1 MAMVLAPRR
10 AFGLNR
16 LSSLFVSAT
25 LAACG
30 GGNGPAPPMEAAAQG
45 PTARAMAAP
54 SGLAVAIEP
63 VADPLLQGLAIPA
76 DAATKGMW
84 AAVQPWPLNATH
96 LALLPDGQVLSH
108 GTAPGT
114 PNEPNGRSFDFWS
127 PAGGFTQTA
136 HRLVTDPSLP
146 DTAGSSTAVLKDGNL
161 LIVGGRSAR
170 ASALVRWRTGEVV
183 SQTAMLADDRWY
195 NTALTLADGRV
206 ASLGGMTPDGE
217 ASLLADSPVT
227 VGLDGVAT
235 ETPQIFTPGSGWS
248 DLSFGSF
255 VFVFTQQMGAS
266 TPKSWVTPSGDLFG
280 LSANGHWS
288 DWLDAVRPV
297 EANGL
302 DGLPAGTFGPMA
314 AGAMFAPG
322 RILMA
327 GGGGLTAADATPGL
341 KSAYVV
347 DINGGGPTFTATSA
361 LANARRLSNATVLPN
376 GQVLLTGGTDS
387 QNLAGANAVKV
398 AERWDPATG
407 TWQNGASASIAR
419 LLHSTALL
427 LPNGTVLTAG
437 GGAPGPVANENAE
450 VYYPP
455 YLFRSVNGVSV
466 LAPRPVLTGI
476 NALDFGHGGAL
487 RVELASGQQASR
499 LVLVRAGTVSQG
511 FNNGQRFIEL
521 PFTQTGDLIDATL
534 PANEGVAPPGH
545 YLLQVLDAAGV
556 PSRAVV
562 VGLGLTGSTSVPK
575 PVLSPGGTYAL
586 RNVGAPLKVL
596 GFDGTASVPT
606 AVTSLDVA
614 PTAVVP
620 DQARFVV
627 VNPTLKRAGCFSLAL
642 KGHST
647 GFDVLLLAYTT
658 PTLFQ
663 PAQLSIVSPWP
674 LANQGMSFKQDTTFC
689 PEQAPGG
696 RGIVLRP
703 QSAPGRVLNLTATG
717 PQIEAEQPTM
727 AFALGA
733 AFEPALLDLPAG
745 STGNVAPGVALLSPS
760 AANTPPA
767 VGATV
772 SLQARAEDYDGSI
785 VRVEFYDGTTLIS
798 TTTDNSGFRGT
809 FVSTWTATAGTHVI
823 TARAIDNEGASSTSA
838 PYTLVVGPVV
848 PPPPPPPPPMNT
860 APTVTLSAP
869 ANGSSVTSGTA
880 VTLMATAADAD
891 GSIASVA
898 FYDGTTLLGTDT
910 AAPYS
915 LSWTGTVGAH
925 ALRARATDNLGAVT
939 DSATVTLQVLS
950 PVTPTPPGTSC
961 DNRGRSRDRREAS
974 AGSSRCPEDHRRR

>member
-1 MAMVLAPRR
+1 MALEPRR
-10 AFGLNR
+10 TFGPRR
-16 LSSLFVSAT
+16 LSGLLVSAT

-30 GGNGPAPPMEAAAQG
+30 GGNGTSPPQEMAAQG
-45 PTARAMAAP
+45 PMARAMAAP
-54 SGLAVAIEP
+54 SGLAVTIEP
-63 VADPLLQGLAIPA
+63 AADPLLEGLTIPA
-76 DAATKGMW
+76 DAATQGMW
-84 AAVQPWPLNATH
+84 SAVQAWPINAVH
-96 LALLPDGQVLSH
+96 MALLPDGQVLSH

-127 PAGGFTQTA
+127 PSGGFAPTA

-146 DTAGSSTAVLKDGNL
+146 DTFGSSTAVLRDGNL
-161 LIVGGRSAR
+161 LIVGGNSAR
-170 ASALVRWRTGEVV
+170 ASTLVRWRTGEVLN
-183 SQTAMLADDRWY
+183 QGATLADDRWY
-195 NTALTLADGRV
+195 STALTLADGRV
-206 ASLGGMTPDGE
+206 ASLGGMTPNGE
-217 ASLLADSPVT
+217 ASLFADAPIT

-235 ETPQIFTPGSGWS
+235 ETPQVFNPGSGWS
-248 DLSFGSF
+248 DLSFDAF
-255 VFVFTQQMGAS
+255 AFVFTQQMGAS
-266 TPKSWVTPSGDLFG
+266 TPKSWVAPNGGLFG

-288 DWLDAVRPV
+288 LWLDAARPV
-297 EANGL
+297 GGSGL

-322 RILMA
+322 RILVA

-347 DINGGGPTFTATSA
+347 DINGSDPTYTATST
-361 LANARRLSNATVLPN
+361 LANARRLSNATVLAN

-387 QNLAGANAVKV
+387 QNLAGANAVKA
-398 AERWDPATG
+398 AELWNPANGG
-407 TWQNGASASIAR
+407 TWHTGASASVAR

-455 YLFRSVNGVSV
+455 YLFRSVNGVSA

-476 NALDFGHGGAL
+476 NALDFGHGSAL

-499 LVLVRAGTVSQG
+499 LVLVRAGTVSQA

-562 VGLGLTGSTSVPK
+562 VGLGLTGSASVPK
-575 PVLSPGGTYAL
+575 PVLSPGGIYAL

-596 GFDGTASVPT
+596 GFDSTAG
-606 AVTSLDVA
+606 A
-614 PTAVVP
+614 PTVLTSIDGAVP

-642 KGHST
+642 KGYST
-647 GFDVLLLAYTT
+647 GFDVRLLAY
-658 PTLFQ
+658 PTLALFQ
-663 PAQLSIVSPWP
+663 PAQLSIRSPYP
-674 LANQGMSFKQDTTFC
+674 QSLTFKQDTTFC

-703 QSAPGRVLNLTATG
+703 QSAPGHVLNLDTTG
-717 PQIEAEQPTM
+717 PRVDAEQPTM
-727 AFALGA
+727 AFALGS
-733 AFEPALLDLPAG
+733 AFEPILLDLPAG
-745 STGNVAPGVALLSPS
+745 STGNVAPGAALLSPS
-760 AANTPPA
+760 AADTPPA

-772 SLQARAEDYDGSI
+772 LLQARAEDYDGSI
-785 VRVEFYDGTTLIS
+785 VRVEFHDGATLIR
-798 TTTDNSGFRGT
+798 TTTDNSGFRGS

-823 TARAIDNEGASSTSA
+823 TARAFDNEGASSISA

-848 PPPPPPPPPMNT
+848 PPPPPPPPQPVNT

-869 ANGSSVTSGTA
+869 ANGSSVTSGTV
-880 VTLMATAADAD
+880 VTLTAAAADAD

-910 AAPYS
+910 SAPYS

-925 ALRARATDNLGAVT
+925 ALQARATDNLGAVT

-950 PVTPTPPGTSC
+950 QVTPPPPSTSC
-961 DNRGRSRDRREAS
+961 DKRGRSRDRHAAS
-974 AGSSRCPEDHRRR
+974 ARSSRCPEDHRRR